1 MINEINEK
9 STKEQVLEAVKNHG
23 DALAGASKELK
34 NDREVV
40 LEAVKQDGSALYH
53 ASEFSEDREVVLEA
67 LKQNVFAFEY
77 ISSSLKSEIVQ
88 HWITH
93 MEKK

>member
-1 MINEINEK
+1 MIDKN
-9 STKEQVLEAVKNHG
+9 STKEEVLKAVKRDRWG
-23 DALAGASKELK
+23 LALEW
-34 NDREVV
+34 
-40 LEAVKQDGSALYH
+40 
-53 ASEFSEDREVVLEA
+53 ASEFRGDREVVLEA
-67 LKQNVFAFEY
+67 LKQNGFAFEY